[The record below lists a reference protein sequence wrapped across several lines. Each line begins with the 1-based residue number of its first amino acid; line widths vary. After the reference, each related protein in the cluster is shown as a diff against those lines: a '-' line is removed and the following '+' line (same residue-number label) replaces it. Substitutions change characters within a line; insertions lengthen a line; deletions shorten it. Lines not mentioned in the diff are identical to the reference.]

1 MMLTLKKNP
10 CSLLCKKQ
18 MRNGKF
24 LSYSVLGLLQIKVRH
39 LTQSQEVIAGV
50 NRFSK
55 QEYGL
60 NAKKLL
66 Y

>member
-1 MMLTLKKNP
+1 
-10 CSLLCKKQ
+10 